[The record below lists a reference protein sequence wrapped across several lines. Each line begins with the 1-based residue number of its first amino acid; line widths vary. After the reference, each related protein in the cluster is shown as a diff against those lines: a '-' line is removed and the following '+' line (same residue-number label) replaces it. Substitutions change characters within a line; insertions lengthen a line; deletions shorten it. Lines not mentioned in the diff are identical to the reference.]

1 MTNSILTTNLIYG
14 AVFVLSGIVI
24 DLSFQ
29 RAKMTVA
36 RKLFKILF
44 FVVLVYLPFYFGGSL
59 LTGVLSNHIQND
71 VVKVFFEYFMTRVL
85 TMPFLFFKS
94 ISLISVA
101 VAAIVA
107 CGSVIAFVSIVSKLL
122 VVMRRFLLEERIG
135 ASLTTGPVT
144 FIDRFHGA
152 PVPIY
157 KLTCKFLN

>member
-24 DLSFQ
+24 DLSLQ

-59 LTGVLSNHIQND
+59 LTGVL
-71 VVKVFFEYFMTRVL
+71 T
-85 TMPFLFFKS
+85 TPFLFFKS

-101 VAAIVA
+101 VAAIVTFVYGGPYNGDVYVNDPLFFA
-107 CGSVIAFVSIVSKLL
+107 SVLI
-122 VVMRRFLLEERIG
+122 
-135 ASLTTGPVT
+135 T
-144 FIDRFHGA
+144 
-152 PVPIY
+152 
-157 KLTCKFLN
+157 